1 MRTPARRLALL
12 ALPVLL
18 GATACLPYTVGS
30 TAQTI
35 PTGRTATS
43 MTYYYIPNALKR
55 SDDTVGVPMAGVDR
69 EWRHGLDERS
79 DVGVRITSGAGV
91 VVNYKNRFRDY
102 DGSGQAVAYMV
113 GTGIVNAGEHLHLE
127 GTLIASGD
135 ERSGVMPFGGVRAM
149 QVLPLNAGAAHD
161 SPTIGAF
168 GGVQLGDAS
177 FAIRP
182 ELGVFYDRSAL
193 GMRAANY
200 IHGPA
205 VTIQR
210 RESRHDL
217 ARNVSQPQMVGAAR
231 EPRERSAA
239 GLVRCLIL
247 SCSGADDAE
256 HSARPSVMRVY

>member
-12 ALPVLL
+12 ALPILL

-55 SDDTVGVPMAGVDR
+55 SDDTVGVPMAGIDR
-69 EWRHGLDERS
+69 EWRHGLDEHS
-79 DVGVRITSGAGV
+79 DVGVRLTSGAGI
-91 VVNYKNRFRDY
+91 VVNYKQRFRDY
-102 DGSGQAVAYMV
+102 DGSGPALAYML
-113 GTGIVNAGEHLHLE
+113 GTGVVNAGEHLHLE

-135 ERSGVMPFGGVRAM
+135 ERSNIMPFGGLRAM
-149 QVLPLNAGAAHD
+149 QVLPLSAGAAHD

-168 GGVQLGDAS
+168 GGVQLGDAA

-182 ELGVFYDRSAL
+182 ELGIFYDRSAL
-193 GMRAANY
+193 GLRAANY
-200 IHGPA
+200 IFVPA

-210 RESRHDL
+210 RESRHDGS
-217 ARNVSQPQMVGAAR
+217 REISRPEMRGSAR
-231 EPRERSAA
+231 EPRERSTS
-239 GLVRCLIL
+239 GLIRCLIL
-247 SCSGADDAE
+247 SCSSADDAE
-256 HSARPSVMRVY
+256 HAARPSVMRVY